1 MTLYIWIYVPAE
13 GKYVIWDA
21 IDYASSVIWVSRYNK
36 PGEFE
41 VMIKASKYL
50 RDVLFYRDT
59 DVFITRK
66 ESRTAMVVEKV
77 HLESDMEDGDYLTIS
92 GRSVESILARRIAVA
107 WDAVKRQYL
116 FTFSGYAE
124 QFLRKIITDNIISP
138 DSTQSWRT
146 IPNFSLATAEGFTN
160 SIEAQLLGENILDV
174 TEAVCAQFGWGF
186 RVEYDGGF
194 KFSIYKG
201 FDRSTA
207 QNSRPFVIFSPSMQ
221 NVSSIEWT
229 MNKSPYKTACYI
241 GGEGEGAERK
251 LALSGY
257 PGQDG
262 LMVRDMWVDGSS
274 ISSKVEDGT
283 TMPAEDYKQ
292 LLRETAMTALFEN
305 KRIFQMETEAI
316 PDSGYVFGTDYDLGD
331 TVTCRDSYGFSAN
344 CIVQEIREV
353 EDESGYRLIP
363 ILHYEG

>member
-1 MTLYIWIYVPAE
+1 MTLYIWIYVQEE

-21 IDYASSVIWVSRYNK
+21 MDYASSVIWVSRYNT

-41 VMIKASKYL
+41 VKIKASKYL
-50 RDVLFYRDT
+50 RDVLFYRDA

-77 HLESDMEDGDYLTIS
+77 HLESDMENGDYLTIS

-124 QFLRKIITDNIISP
+124 QLLRDLITNNIISP
-138 DSTQSWRT
+138 DSTQSWRA

-174 TEAVCAQFGWGF
+174 VEAVCGQFGWGF
-186 RVEYDGGF
+186 HVEYDGGF
-194 KFSIYKG
+194 TFSIYKG
-201 FDRSTA
+201 IDRSTG
-207 QNSRPFVIFSPSMQ
+207 QVSRPFVIFSPAMQ

-229 MNKSPYKTACYI
+229 MDKSPEKSTCYI
-241 GGEGEGAERK
+241 GGDGDGVFRKIAFYAYPGTSGLGNRETWFDGGSVSSKAEEGE
-251 LALSGY
+251 
-257 PGQDG
+257 
-262 LMVRDMWVDGSS
+262 
-274 ISSKVEDGT
+274 
-283 TMPAEDYKQ
+283 TMPSEDYAH
-292 LLRETAMTALFEN
+292 LLWETAQTELAEH

-316 PDSGYVFGTDYDLGD
+316 PDSGYVYGTDYDLGD
-331 TVTCRDSYGFSAN
+331 IVTCRDSYGFSAN
-344 CIVQEIREV
+344 CRVQEIREV
-353 EDESGYRLIP
+353 EDENGYRLIP